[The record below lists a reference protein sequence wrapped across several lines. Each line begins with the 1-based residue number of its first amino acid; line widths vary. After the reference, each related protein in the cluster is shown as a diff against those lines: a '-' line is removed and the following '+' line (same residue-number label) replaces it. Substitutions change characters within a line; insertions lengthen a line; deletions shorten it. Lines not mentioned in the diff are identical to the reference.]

1 MEDHKPDPDMEEEK
15 DVLKANAAEV
25 FDYQNEK
32 ALMRKID
39 WQYEICSLL
48 CNIRAESNWHAFFS
62 ILPVMFVAYMLQF
75 LDKTALG
82 YTAIFGIQKSL
93 VCISDRAKG

>member
-1 MEDHKPDPDMEEEK
+1 MGEEK
-15 DVLKANAAEV
+15 DVLKSHAAEL
-25 FDYQNEK
+25 FNCENEK

-39 WQYEICSLL
+39 WQYEIHFITIYWQNYTDMLL
-48 CNIRAESNWHAFFS
+48 FYS
-62 ILPVMFVAYMLQF
+62 ILPVMFTAYMLQF

-93 VCISDRAKG
+93 VFISDRVKG

>member
-15 DVLKANAAEV
+15 DVLKAHAAEL

-39 WQYEICSLL
+39 WQYEILF
-48 CNIRAESNWHAFFS
+48 IT
-62 ILPVMFVAYMLQF
+62 MY
-75 LDKTALG
+75 
-82 YTAIFGIQKSL
+82 
-93 VCISDRAKG
+93 